1 MSTENETKNI
11 VDAAL
16 AKQVTQ
22 NGELAQAAAVA
33 LRGVLPY
40 AQGEICSLEDVA
52 KRDGEG
58 SEALEEY
65 RKGVTALDR
74 ADKVLRAFDKS
85 HLPIESLKDDHFD
98 NSINTYLDERAGEE

>member
-1 MSTENETKNI
+1 MSTEEQTKEI

-33 LRGVLPY
+33 LRGILPY
-40 AQGEICSLEDVA
+40 AQQEVSSLHEVA
-52 KRDGEG
+52 RRDGDETVAEEAKAG
-58 SEALEEY
+58 DAALE
-65 RKGVTALDR
+65 R